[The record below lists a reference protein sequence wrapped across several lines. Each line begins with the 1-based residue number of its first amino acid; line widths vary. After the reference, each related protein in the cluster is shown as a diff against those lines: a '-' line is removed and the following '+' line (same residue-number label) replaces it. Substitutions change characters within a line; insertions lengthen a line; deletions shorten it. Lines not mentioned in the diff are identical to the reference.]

1 VRVTFGYH
9 YSTYNKPNPEN
20 AMQIREILTLKSA
33 DIHSIAPT
41 DSVASAVEK
50 LVSLGVGSLVVLKN
64 GEMVGLLT
72 ERDVVQGMVK
82 QGCDLKDAEVST
94 IMVTEPVVASADDS
108 VDYARDVMTKSHIGH
123 LPILE
128 GDKLFGI
135 ISFHDVARACLK
147 EAKFENSLLKRYI
160 KHWPE

>member
-1 VRVTFGYH
+1 
-9 YSTYNKPNPEN
+9 
-20 AMQIREILTLKSA
+20 MQIREILTLKSA

-41 DSVASAVEK
+41 DSVSSAVEK
-50 LVSLGVGSLVVLKN
+50 LVGLGVGSLVVLKE

-72 ERDVVQGMVK
+72 ERDVVKALVK
-82 QGCDLKDAEVST
+82 QGCDLQNTEVST
-94 IMVTEPVVASADDS
+94 VMESEPVVASADDS

-128 GDKLFGI
+128 GNKLFAI
-135 ISFHDVARACLK
+135 ISFHDVARASLK

>member
-1 VRVTFGYH
+1 
-9 YSTYNKPNPEN
+9 
-20 AMQIREILTLKSA
+20 MQIREILTLKSD

-41 DSVASAVEK
+41 DTVASAVEK
-50 LVSLGVGSLVVLKN
+50 MVGLGVGSLVVLKG

-72 ERDVVQGMVK
+72 ERDVVHGMLK
-82 QGCDLKDAEVST
+82 QGFDLKNAQVGA
-94 IMVTEPVVASADDS
+94 IMEAEPVVANADDS

-123 LPILE
+123 LPILD
-128 GDKLFGI
+128 GNKLYGI
-135 ISFHDVARACLK
+135 ISFHDVARASLK

>member
-1 VRVTFGYH
+1 
-9 YSTYNKPNPEN
+9 
-20 AMQIREILTLKSA
+20 MQIREILTLKS
-33 DIHSIAPT
+33 DTIYSIAPT
-41 DSVASAVEK
+41 DSVESAVDK
-50 LVSLGVGSLVVLKN
+50 LVSLGVGSLVVLRN

-72 ERDVVQGMVK
+72 ERDVVQGLVK

-94 IMVTEPVVASADDS
+94 IMVTEPVVANADDS

-123 LPILE
+123 LPILD
-128 GDKLFGI
+128 GNKLLGI

-147 EAKFENSLLKRYI
+147 EANFENSLLKRYI

>member
-1 VRVTFGYH
+1 
-9 YSTYNKPNPEN
+9 
-20 AMQIREILTLKSA
+20 MQIREILTLKSD

-41 DSVASAVEK
+41 DTVASAVDK
-50 LVSLGVGSLVVLKN
+50 MVSLGVGSLVVLKG

-72 ERDVVQGMVK
+72 ERDVVHGMVK
-82 QGCDLKDAEVST
+82 LGLGLKDAEVGT
-94 IMVTEPVVASADDS
+94 IMVAEPVVASADDS

-123 LPILE
+123 LPILD
-128 GDKLFGI
+128 GNTLFGI
-135 ISFHDVARACLK
+135 ISFHDVARASLK